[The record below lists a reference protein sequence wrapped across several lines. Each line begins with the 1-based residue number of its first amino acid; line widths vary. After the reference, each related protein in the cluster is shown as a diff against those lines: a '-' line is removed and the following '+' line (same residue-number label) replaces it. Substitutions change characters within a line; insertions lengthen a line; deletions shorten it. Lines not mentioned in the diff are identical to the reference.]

1 MITLKLA
8 KFFERNSLKG
18 FERMSIFE
26 YNRRIIATAR

>member
-1 MITLKLA
+1 MATHKHA

-26 YNRRIIATAR
+26 YNRRIIAAAR

>member
-26 YNRRIIATAR
+26 YNRKFIAAAR

>member
-1 MITLKLA
+1 MATHKVA

-26 YNRRIIATAR
+26 YNRRIIAAAR

>member
-1 MITLKLA
+1 MATHKLA

-26 YNRRIIATAR
+26 YNRKFIAAVR